1 MFNLIPFRNHNEDN
15 LFNYL
20 DNIEKQF
27 FGDLSGDISD
37 FNFRTDIIEKDDKY
51 ILQAEL
57 PGFKKEDIKIDLN
70 DDMLVIS
77 AEHSEEK
84 EKKDK
89 DNTYI
94 RKERKYGS
102 FSRSFRVADIDTDK
116 ITAAYTDGV
125 LELDLP
131 KKEIPKKESKR
142 IDIK

>member
-1 MFNLIPFRNHNEDN
+1 MFNLIPFRSHNEDN

-27 FGDLSGDISD
+27 FGDISSNVSD

-51 ILQAEL
+51 ILQADL

-70 DDMLVIS
+70 DDMLVIN
-77 AEHSEEK
+77 AEHTEET

-89 DNTYI
+89 ENYI

-102 FSRSFRVADIDTDK
+102 FSRSFRVSDIEADK
-116 ITAAYTDGV
+116 ITASYNNGV
-125 LELDLP
+125 LELEMP
-131 KKEIPKKESKR
+131 KKEIQKKESKR